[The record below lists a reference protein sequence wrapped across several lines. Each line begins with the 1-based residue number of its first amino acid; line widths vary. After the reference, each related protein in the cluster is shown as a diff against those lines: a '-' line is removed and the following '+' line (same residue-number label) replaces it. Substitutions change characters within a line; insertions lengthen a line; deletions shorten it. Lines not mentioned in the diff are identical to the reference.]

1 MNSTG
6 RPSDGDQQIEVLEM
20 HVAKLTEQLSETLK
34 DNKKLVRMNAQ
45 LQKQISLM
53 ASSLEVCQRMLDA
66 KD

>member
-1 MNSTG
+1 MSRTG
-6 RPSDGDQQIEVLEM
+6 RPSDGGQQTEVLEM
-20 HVAKLTEQLSETLK
+20 QVAQLTEQLSETLK

-53 ASSLEVCQRMLDA
+53 ASSLEVYQRMLDA